1 MAEAAEVQEALYG
14 TRPAPAFRRSRWA
27 VLVLTG
33 LLVAL
38 GLGQLPAA
46 PAARAAETGGTSAVD
61 VSVDSLAPV
70 APKQDDTLVVSGHVT
85 NNSRS
90 TITGAH
96 VGLRVGPQV
105 TTRSDIDA
113 IGDQAPFSS
122 SDGSEVGGNH
132 TQKIDSLPP
141 GTSRDFTL
149 NVPAKDLDLGKDGVY
164 QLGVT
169 LSGQSGG
176 QPYERVLG
184 IQRTLLP
191 WQPSGTDGKKTRL
204 TFMWPLISA
213 THLTARTESD
223 QQQTPVFPNDD
234 LAAELAPGGRLQQ
247 LVALGKNLPV
257 TWVIDPDLL
266 ATVEAMTKSYHVS
279 GRNGQE
285 NTPGHGQA
293 VAKQWLNQLQQAVA
307 DHQVVALPFGDP
319 DIASLAHRGKDVSG
333 ALSHL
338 QSATELA
345 STTVDTILGVKPR
358 TDFAWPVDGAVDSS
372 IVDVATS
379 AGAHNVIARSDSL
392 REPVPY
398 APTAARQIGGGNTAI
413 VADARLS
420 TAFQGDMIRA
430 EDASLAVQR
439 FLAQSLVVTKQ
450 APDNERSIV
459 VAPQRMPTASQAQAM
474 ATALGGLADGR
485 WSQAADLGAAAAFQP
500 DPAAGRHV
508 PGPGSYPDAL
518 RAQELPTE
526 AFEAIQ
532 RTQNTLDSF
541 KVILTAQDRVV
552 TPFGSAIMREI
563 STSWRGDPQ
572 GAAAF
577 RDAVQSYLD
586 QLTRQVQLIKK
597 SDATLSGRSATIPVT
612 VHNGLLQGVRGL
624 KLVLTSSQPNRLK
637 IDASQPVEVGGGRQQ
652 TVKFETRANAN
663 GPVQVTARL
672 YAEDGQPYGE
682 PIRFTV
688 HVTSITPMVLLVIAG
703 GVLLLVLAGLR
714 IYLQRRKRA
723 AARGTAGDGPGQDGG
738 PDAGGEGPGGDRP
751 GDGESGEGK
760 AGDGEP
766 EQPGDPAAETGA
778 RNGEPSGP
786 GEKVER

>member
-1 MAEAAEVQEALYG
+1 MAEAAEFQG
-14 TRPAPAFRRSRWA
+14 TSSAPACRWFRRTA
-27 VLVLTG
+27 LLLAGVLLFV
-33 LLVAL
+33 

-46 PAARAAETGGTSAVD
+46 PAAEADSGGSHVVD
-61 VSVDSLAPV
+61 VSLDSVTPV
-70 APKQDDTLVVSGHVT
+70 APKQDDTLVISGRVT
-85 NNSRS
+85 NTGKS
-90 TITGAH
+90 TIVGAH
-96 VGLRVGPQV
+96 VGLRVGPQI
-105 TTRSDIDA
+105 TTRSDLDE
-113 IGDQAPFSS
+113 IGDRAPFAPGT
-122 SDGSEVGGNH
+122 DGSEVGGNH
-132 TQKIDSLPP
+132 AQKIDPLAP
-141 GTSRDFTL
+141 GVGRDFTL
-149 NVPAKDLDLGKDGVY
+149 TVPAKDLDLGKDGVY

-169 LSGQSGG
+169 LSGQSAG
-176 QPYERVLG
+176 QTNERVLG

-191 WQPSGTDGKKTRL
+191 WQPSGTDGKKTQL
-204 TFMWPLISA
+204 TFLWPLISA

-266 ATVEAMTKSYHVS
+266 ATVEAMTKSYRVGGPNEQVTQ
-279 GRNGQE
+279 GR
-285 NTPGHGQA
+285 GQA
-293 VAKQWLNQLQQAVA
+293 VAKQWLNQLQEAVA

-392 REPVPY
+392 REPGASPY

-420 TAFQGDMIRA
+420 KAFEGEMVRA
-430 EDASLAVQR
+430 DDASLAVQR
-439 FLAQSLVVTKQ
+439 FLAQSLVVNKQ
-450 APDNERSIV
+450 APENERSIV
-459 VAPQRMPTASQAQAM
+459 VAPQRMPTTSQAQAM
-474 ATALGGLADGR
+474 ATALKGLTDGR
-485 WSQAADLGAAAAFQP
+485 WTQPVDLGTAARFQP
-500 DPAAGRHV
+500 DPAANQQV
-508 PGPGSYPDAL
+508 PGTGAYPDSL
-518 RAQELPTE
+518 RAQELSTE

-532 RTQNTLDSF
+532 RTQSTLDSF
-541 KVILTAQDRVV
+541 KVILTSQDRVV
-552 TPFGSAIMREI
+552 TPFGSAIMREM
-563 STSWRGDPQ
+563 STSWRGNPR

-586 QLTRQVQLIKK
+586 QLTRQVQLVKK

-624 KLVLTSSQPNRLK
+624 KLVLTSNQPNRLT
-637 IDASQPVEVGGGRQQ
+637 IEAPQPVEIGGGRQQ

-663 GPVQVTARL
+663 GPVKVTAQL

-682 PIRFTV
+682 PITFTV

-714 IYLQRRKRA
+714 IYLQRKRA
-723 AARGTAGDGPGQDGG
+723 AARKAAGGGPDEDDGGDSGDDGG
-738 PDAGGEGPGGDRP
+738 PGD
-751 GDGESGEGK
+751 DK
-760 AGDGEP
+760 P

-778 RNGEPSGP
+778 RNGDRSGS